1 MVKRIVLGLVAAVL
15 ILAAGVLGAL
25 AGWAHLTFADGG
37 VIAFDAGT
45 LTPGPTD
52 TAVIV
57 DVDRFGASIP
67 YLDSVGTTALS
78 AHPAGAGD
86 PTATVFLGAA
96 STADVDAY
104 IKATSYAVAIRGQ
117 GGWELRE
124 IPGSAVPAPPGDQG
138 FWIAEAVGRTAS
150 IGVPATRPLTL
161 VMMNPSAVPVGPVS
175 LTIDV
180 AVPGVSSWVLGLG
193 IAAVVLLIVGV
204 VLLVLALRSPRAPGR
219 HEATGADAVAAVVV
233 TPTDD
238 LPEAEEPEV
247 DAAPTDDLP
256 EAEEPDAGRRAD
268 RRPAGGRRARP
279 RDPDAR
285 PSWLPVA
292 EPVAPAR
299 SRCEP
304 VPIET
309 TVEPVQTELEVL
321 PDTDVPEVETKADE
335 DAPPVG

>member
-1 MVKRIVLGLVAAVL
+1 MVKRIVLGFVAAVL

-150 IGVPATRPLTL
+150 IGVPDTRPLTL

-219 HEATGADAVAAVVV
+219 HEATGADAVAAVV
-233 TPTDD
+233 TQTDD

-247 DAAPTDDLP
+247 DA
-256 EAEEPDAGRRAD
+256 EPAAGRSRTSRA
-268 RRPAGGRRARP
+268 RTAGAGAGSGRHGRAGCGRRARSPGRSRSSRCRSRPPSSRCRP
-279 RDPDAR
+279 RPLSSRCR
-285 PSWLPVA
+285 PS
-292 EPVAPAR
+292 
-299 SRCEP
+299 SRCCP
-304 VPIET
+304 T
-309 TVEPVQTELEVL
+309 
-321 PDTDVPEVETKADE
+321 TDVPEVETKADE